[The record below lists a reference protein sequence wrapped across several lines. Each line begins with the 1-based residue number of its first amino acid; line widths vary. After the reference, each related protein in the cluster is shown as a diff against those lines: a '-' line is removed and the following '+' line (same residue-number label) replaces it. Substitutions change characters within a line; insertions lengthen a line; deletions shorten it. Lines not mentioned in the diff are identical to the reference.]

1 MCSSKARWGEGGRRG
16 GGGVGDIVQVDH
28 DTLRIRSRE
37 APGVLSL
44 LSFSLL
50 IDIHLSMSDRHSSIL
65 VTLLVNSISFFVENE
80 IYN

>member
-1 MCSSKARWGEGGRRG
+1 MIFSPG
-16 GGGVGDIVQVDH
+16 
-28 DTLRIRSRE
+28 
-37 APGVLSL
+37 GVLSL

-50 IDIHLSMSDRHSSIL
+50 IDIHLSMSDRHSSVL